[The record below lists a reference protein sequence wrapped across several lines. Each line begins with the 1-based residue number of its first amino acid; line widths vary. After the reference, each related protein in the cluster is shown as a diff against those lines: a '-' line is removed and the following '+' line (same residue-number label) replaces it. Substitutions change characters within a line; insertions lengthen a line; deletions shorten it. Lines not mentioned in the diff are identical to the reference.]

1 MSLVIVRLIR
11 VRINECRYKTP
22 RIRNH
27 KLQRRSRRTLI
38 MPGTIIGVPDQ
49 HTRNTSI
56 HARGHHKSHPVLD
69 LRVFDTLV
77 CDDGVANNRRD
88 ENKEHDYTTEFEAVG
103 DDCDD
108 DCADGCNGVGDDG
121 PELCFVGSIAELD
134 NDGGEEE
141 TEGVEAGEDA
151 EVGCC
156 AEPGGDV
163 EDSAPDFG
171 PLEGFVVMFAG
182 NVREK

>member
-1 MSLVIVRLIR
+1 
-11 VRINECRYKTP
+11 
-22 RIRNH
+22 
-27 KLQRRSRRTLI
+27 
-38 MPGTIIGVPDQ
+38 
-49 HTRNTSI
+49 
-56 HARGHHKSHPVLD
+56 
-69 LRVFDTLV
+69 VFDTLV

-88 ENKEHDYTTEFEAVG
+88 ENKEHDYSTEFEAVG

-108 DCADGCNGVGDDG
+108 DCADGGDGVGDDG
-121 PELCFVGSIAELD
+121 PELCFVGGIAELD

-141 TEGVEAGEDA
+141 TERVEASEDA

-163 EDSAPDFG
+163 EDSAADFG

-182 NVREK
+182 DVRAQQLTGSGSTHLPS